1 MGFMGYAH
9 IAAWDAMVQLI
20 PPLFGLLFWLLV
32 LLAFNHVVAGV
43 RLVLMGFIVVR
54 TCSFLSLY
62 WQRPAAAAVVPAE
75 PLLTGSQ

>member
-1 MGFMGYAH
+1 
-9 IAAWDAMVQLI
+9 MVQLI

-62 WQRPAAAAVVPAE
+62 WQRPAAVAVVPAE
-75 PLLTGSQ
+75 PLTGSQ